1 MRTKAS
7 GMSKPLLW
15 QYLLKSHGSFGIAA
29 LVDAALRAR
38 KMRKKMKRC
47 TFSCADLGH
56 DVPGRLRSLKHKHM
70 QKLLTW
76 SLQNES
82 PSENRPPEFKTIRGG
97 GIQPE
102 DRFDVVSIQF
112 AIHYMMQTRN
122 RARRFFRTVS
132 QLLEV
137 GGNLIATTIDARV
150 IISHLLN
157 LGFDLHF
164 DDPSGGISSEAVI
177 SVGGGACRITFEPS
191 IVQKIFTQNR
201 ISEELPE
208 RMFGLEYTFTLVEG
222 SDHGAGVGDAVNLPE
237 WLTPIPVLVGL
248 AKEVGL
254 ELEYAQNF
262 HEFYKERS
270 DPLTHAASHSSLY
283 NMKVLNKNGSIS
295 EEEWEISR
303 LYMAIKF
310 KKVSEPNLTPLSDD
324 EAEEDDDEDD
334 EIDPATK
341 AKFMPIAMLK
351 AKKANVSWAALSTE
365 ERMGLVEVELKK
377 LVKAQKQ

>member
-1 MRTKAS
+1 M
-7 GMSKPLLW
+7 
-15 QYLLKSHGSFGIAA
+15 
-29 LVDAALRAR
+29 DAAYRAR
-38 KMRKKMKRC
+38 KMRHKMKLC

-56 DVPGRLRSLKHKHM
+56 DVPGRLRSSKHKQM

-82 PSENRPPEFKTIRGG
+82 PQESRPPEFKMLRGG
-97 GIQPE
+97 GIQPD

-150 IISHLLN
+150 IISHLMN
-157 LGFDLHF
+157 LGLDLHF
-164 DDPSGGISSEAVI
+164 DDTSGQSDHVEPVI
-177 SVGGGACRITFEPS
+177 SVGGGACRITFEPK
-191 IVQKIFTQNR
+191 IVRQIFQENTTG
-201 ISEELPE
+201 EELPE
-208 RMFGLEYTFTLVEG
+208 SLFGLEYTFTLVEG

-254 ELEYAQNF
+254 ELEYAKNF
-262 HEFYKERS
+262 HEFWKDRET
-270 DPLTHAASHSSLY
+270 DAPSHTSLY

-295 EEEWEISR
+295 GEEWEISR
-303 LYMAIKF
+303 LYMAVKF
-310 KKVSEPNLTPLSDD
+310 RKVREPELSPLSDD
-324 EAEEDDDEDD
+324 DAEEDEEEEE
-334 EIDPATK
+334 EIDPAIK
-341 AKFMPIAMLK
+341 AKLMPMAMIK
-351 AKKANVSWAALSTE
+351 AKKANEGWADLSHE
-365 ERMGLVEVELKK
+365 ERLRLTEIELRKLAKAKK
-377 LVKAQKQ
+377 